1 MVALPKY
8 GLCELPF
15 PPCFPSDVT
24 SDTETTCEREEN
36 MDYSGRLL
44 CCLSCLRTGAV
55 LEGAAQCVLGLLQD
69 MAERTEGVCD

>member
-1 MVALPKY
+1 
-8 GLCELPF
+8 
-15 PPCFPSDVT
+15 
-24 SDTETTCEREEN
+24 